1 MARHERQPNKA
12 DSQASN
18 VRKPRTFSSTATVG
32 TSKSNNSVNA
42 TNRDEKL
49 RTKHL
54 GLPTEQLPK
63 IRSKSPYRKACKM
76 ATLGYITMSRT

>member
-42 TNRDEKL
+42 TNR
-49 RTKHL
+49 
-54 GLPTEQLPK
+54 GLPTERLPK
-63 IRSKSPYRKACKM
+63 IHSKSPYRKACKM